1 MLSSLIIFA
10 LVLLLP
16 AMTEATAV
24 LRRQVV
30 TVCNVA
36 QGDAGVSSPVTS
48 VEEPDEAFSVTLSR
62 VDSTEGGSLLHKVVW
77 YLFCIS
83 YIKT

>member
-1 MLSSLIIFA
+1 MFA

-16 AMTEATAV
+16 VMMGATAV

-36 QGDAGVSSPVTS
+36 RGDAGVSSPVTS
-48 VEEPDEAFSVTLSR
+48 AKEPDEAYSVILSLM
-62 VDSTEGGSLLHKVVW
+62 GSADG
-77 YLFCIS
+77 
-83 YIKT
+83 

>member
-1 MLSSLIIFA
+1 MIG
-10 LVLLLP
+10 
-16 AMTEATAV
+16 ATAV

-48 VEEPDEAFSVTLSR
+48 AEEPDEAFSVALSH
-62 VDSTEGGSLLHKVVW
+62 VGSTEGG
-77 YLFCIS
+77 
-83 YIKT
+83 